1 MNKNLVLYSDTTKE
15 YIRQI
20 NQLLDIAEK
29 SDRKQ
34 IFRLTDILNKLKSS
48 LQKLQ
53 KEQPRLKQYINNSA
67 KYRAIMQPYIDLL
80 AETKAEIEKV
90 QL

>member
-1 MNKNLVLYSDTTKE
+1 MNNNLKLASDIAKE

-34 IFRLTDILNKLKSS
+34 LAHLTEILNKLKSS

-53 KEQPRLKQYINNSA
+53 KEQPRLKKYVNNPVQY
-67 KYRAIMQPYIDLL
+67 KAITQPYLDLL
-80 AETKAEIEKV
+80 ASTKTEIEKAGV
-90 QL
+90 

>member
-1 MNKNLVLYSDTTKE
+1 MNKNLKLFSDTTKE
-15 YIRQI
+15 YTRQI

-34 IFRLTDILNKLKSS
+34 ISRLTDILNKLKSS

-53 KEQPRLKQYINNSA
+53 KEQPRLKRYINNSA

-90 QL
+90 QQ

>member
-1 MNKNLVLYSDTTKE
+1 MNKNLKLFSDTTKE
-15 YIRQI
+15 YTRQI

-34 IFRLTDILNKLKSS
+34 ISRLTDILNKLKSS

-53 KEQPRLKQYINNSA
+53 KEQPRLKRYINNSA

-90 QL
+90 